1 MTFRTA
7 LAGAAQPFAALLSNK
22 PRAARAENTPED
34 DERKQMDGESD
45 DDYAKRMD
53 KLDEDEKAAD
63 EKEKE
68 DARRAAEEKEKEDA
82 RRAAAEDG
90 DDGDDEG
97 DDAKKAAR
105 ATERARCAR
114 IIAHGINIGAT
125 RQAGVFAFD
134 TKMSSKA
141 AISALNASIADT
153 PAQPYRR
160 ATVADRMTHVAT
172 PNIGSGGSSAT
183 GGAGAPTLAQ
193 QIVLAGKKRRGEA

>member
-22 PRAARAENTPED
+22 PRAARAEGTPED
-34 DERKQMDGESD
+34 DDRKQLDGESD
-45 DDYAKRMD
+45 EDYAKRMD
-53 KLDEDEKAAD
+53 KLDEEEKAAD

-68 DARRAAEEKEKEDA
+68 DARRAAD
-82 RRAAAEDG
+82 EDG
-90 DDGDDEG
+90 DDGDDED

-114 IIAHGINIGAT
+114 IMAHGINIGAT

-141 AISALNASIADT
+141 AISALNASVAET
-153 PAQPYRR
+153 PQPQRR
-160 ATVADRMTHVAT
+160 ATVADRMSHVAT

-183 GGAGAPTLAQ
+183 GSAGAPTLAQ

>member
-1 MTFRTA
+1 MSFRKT

-22 PRAARAENTPED
+22 PNAARAED
-34 DERKQMDGESD
+34 DERRQKEGESD

-53 KLDEDEKAAD
+53 DMDAAE

-68 DARRAAEEKEKEDA
+68 DARKAAEEKEKEDA

-90 DDGDDEG
+90 DDEDDES

-105 ATERARCAR
+105 STERARCAR
-114 IIAHGINIGAT
+114 IMAHGINMAAA

-141 AISALNASIADT
+141 AIAALNASASDST
-153 PAQPYRR
+153 AGRR
-160 ATVADRMTHVAT
+160 VTLGDRMSRMET
-172 PNIGSGGSSAT
+172 PNPGGSSAV
-183 GGAGAPTLAQ
+183 AAPTLAQ
-193 QIVLAGKKRRGEA
+193 QIVAAGKKRRGEL